1 MPRLVTFI
9 IVGVFVLILAAFMC
23 TYTVRFT
30 ETAVLTTFGKA
41 GAGAI
46 KSEPG
51 LYFKVPYPIQSYV
64 KYDTRVR
71 FLPARSETQQTADN
85 RQIITE
91 SFCTWRV
98 SDPLKFFQTFSNAG
112 DRAVDHYRKAE
123 ETLRSNLR
131 SALGA
136 TSRFR
141 MDELFSSD
149 PKSGKLAELEQQVLG
164 ALTSRDP
171 SGVSI
176 ADYGIEV
183 ADVGIMRIL
192 LPEATTQAVNERMAA
207 NRDRLAQEL
216 TSQGESV
223 AAAIRS
229 KAEADAQRIT
239 AFAERRAQEIRTR
252 GDLEAAEFLKQMDSN
267 PELAVYLNNINFMKD
282 ALSKR
287 TTLIFP
293 TSMPGMSLF
302 KPDALDGLRPGQIP
316 RTPAPE
322 SWKNSTTSDAKPADA
337 KPTAKAQEGS
347 R

>member
-1 MPRLVTFI
+1 VPRFVTFI
-9 IVGVFVLILAAFMC
+9 VVGVFVLILAAFMC

-41 GAGAI
+41 GQNAI

-51 LYFKVPYPIQSYV
+51 LYFKVPYPIQNYV

-71 FLPARSETQQTADN
+71 YLQARSETQQTADN
-85 RQIITE
+85 RQIIIE

-98 SDPLKFFQTFSNAG
+98 SDPLKFFQRFSNAG
-112 DRAVDHYRKAE
+112 DRALDHYRKAE
-123 ETLRSNLR
+123 EIIRGNLR

-141 MDELFSSD
+141 MDELFNPD
-149 PKSGKLAELEQQVLG
+149 AKAGRLGELEQAVQGVL
-164 ALTSRDP
+164 TTKDP

-176 ADYGIEV
+176 SDYGIAV
-183 ADVGIMRIL
+183 VDVGVSRIL

-223 AAAIRS
+223 ASAIRS
-229 KAEADAQRIT
+229 KADADAQRIT

-252 GDLEAAEFLKQMDSN
+252 GDLEAAEFLKQMDTN
-267 PELAVYLNNINFMKD
+267 PELAVYLNNINFMRD
-282 ALSKR
+282 ALAKR
-287 TTLIFP
+287 TTLVLP
-293 TSMPGMSLF
+293 TSFPGMGLF
-302 KPDALDGLRPGQIP
+302 KPDALDGLKPGQIP
-316 RTPAPE
+316 RVNAPE
-322 SWKNSTTSDAKPADA
+322 SWKNSPAA
-337 KPTAKAQEGS
+337 NAGQGGG

>member
-1 MPRLVTFI
+1 VPRIVTFV

-23 TYTVRFT
+23 TFTVRFT

-41 GAGAI
+41 GTDAI
-46 KSEPG
+46 KSAPG
-51 LYFKVPYPIQSYV
+51 LYFKVPYPIQNYV

-71 FLPARSETQQTADN
+71 FLQARSETQQTADN
-85 RQIITE
+85 RQIIIE
-91 SFCTWRV
+91 SFATWRV
-98 SDPLKFFQTFSNAG
+98 SDPLKFFQRFSNAG

-123 ETLRSNLR
+123 DIIRGNLR

-141 MDELFSSD
+141 MDELFNADS
-149 PKSGKLAELEQQVLG
+149 KAGKLGELEDAVKTV
-164 ALTSRDP
+164 LTSKDS

-176 ADYGIEV
+176 GDYGISIV
-183 ADVGIMRIL
+183 DVGVSRIL
-192 LPEATTQAVNERMAA
+192 LPEATTQAVNARMAA

-223 AAAIRS
+223 ASAIRA

-287 TTLIFP
+287 ATLVLP
-293 TSMPGMSLF
+293 TGFPGMGLF
-302 KPDALDGLRPGQIP
+302 KPDALDNLKAGQVP
-316 RTPAPE
+316 KVNAPE
-322 SWKNSTTSDAKPADA
+322 SWRSSG
-337 KPTAKAQEGS
+337 AQNGAQNGGA

>member
-41 GAGAI
+41 GSSAI

-51 LYFKVPYPIQSYV
+51 LYFKVPYPIQNFV

-71 FLPARSETQQTADN
+71 FLQARSETQQTADN
-85 RQIITE
+85 RQIIIE

-98 SDPLKFFQTFSNAG
+98 SDPLKFFQSFSNAG
-112 DRAVDHYRKAE
+112 DRAIDHYRKAE
-123 ETLRSNLR
+123 GIISGNLR

-141 MDELFSSD
+141 MDELFNTD
-149 PKSGKLAELEQQVLG
+149 AKGGRLAELEQAVMA
-164 ALTSRDP
+164 ALTAKDP
-171 SGVSI
+171 SGASI
-176 ADYGIEV
+176 ADYGLAIS
-183 ADVGIMRIL
+183 DVGVSRIV

-216 TSQGESV
+216 TSQGESL

-229 KAEADAQRIT
+229 KADADAQRIT
-239 AFAERRAQEIRTR
+239 SFAERRAQEIRTR

-287 TTLIFP
+287 TTLVLP
-293 TSMPGMSLF
+293 TSFPGFGVF
-302 KPDALDGLRPGQIP
+302 KPDALDGLKPGQIP
-316 RTPAPE
+316 KVNAPE
-322 SWKNSTTSDAKPADA
+322 TWKNNEAAKGGA
-337 KPTAKAQEGS
+337 GGG